1 MTLYWLKTKSG
12 EEVSKKVSM
21 PLVEKNY
28 KQFIKDQASGACWLA
43 FEEGGMAVYSE
54 DQKTIICIVPKE
66 LGSTKSRNFLEKKIT
81 DLSKDFVL
89 EAIK

>member
-1 MTLYWLKTKSG
+1 MTLYWLKTKLG

-21 PLVEKNY
+21 PLVEENY

-54 DQKTIICIVPKE
+54 DQKTIICIVQRDPSSV
-66 LGSTKSRNFLEKKIT
+66 GSKNLLEKKIT